1 MHIIVFMLD
10 NVFLNFHIDRG
21 PRMSKSIWKFRNMS
35 ECILFFE
42 TLIALTRTLQQT
54 EQEKGGGAL
63 LHKANDFT
71 PV

>member
-1 MHIIVFMLD
+1 MLN
-10 NVFLNFHIDRG
+10 NVFLNFHIDWG

-42 TLIALTRTLQQT
+42 TLIALMRTLQQT
-54 EQEKGGGAL
+54 EQKKGGGAL
-63 LHKANDFT
+63 LHKANDYT